1 MLGMESFNVLL
12 IFYRKNFLVYYFF
25 VKYMYILIKSY
36 RYLNR
41 KYMYQSI
48 DLKVVCVLFL
58 FICCLFFV
66 GQRLLV
72 NIFGSVVDFLLELRL
87 LLYIRGWGYINLSFR
102 LLFEVEVRFIGE
114 IILVIG
120 MLVIGLWLDC
130 KEE

>member
-1 MLGMESFNVLL
+1 M
-12 IFYRKNFLVYYFF
+12 YY
-25 VKYMYILIKSY
+25 
-36 RYLNR
+36 
-41 KYMYQSI
+41 SI
-48 DLKVVCVLFL
+48 DLYVVCVLYL